1 MFSNENK
8 RKNNVFNVYNN
19 VWKNDYLKSSL
30 FNNNNN
36 DFYDDYDSLSMSLTK
51 QKSQINSMKFM
62 YKNKKPFSNTSNKIK
77 KKINFFHLI
86 IIIIKKIFIKKI
98 KNLIISC
105 KKISQKKTILII
117 IMKLKK
123 LNLIIKKHM
132 KII

>member
-77 KKINFFHLI
+77 KKINFFF
-86 IIIIKKIFIKKI
+86 FI
-98 KNLIISC
+98 
-105 KKISQKKTILII
+105 
-117 IMKLKK
+117 
-123 LNLIIKKHM
+123 
-132 KII
+132 